1 MEGAKVSM
9 ENQIKELAKKAGAAL
24 VGIASKDRLIGN
36 ECSDPTY
43 VLPSAESVIVFAVPL
58 DKEIIRNYLRKT
70 DVSYKKKLSI
80 MEGKTYHKLEEIGE
94 AIKEFLESNGYE
106 AVNCEVNMDYRYY
119 VRIGRNQIDLL
130 KQLIELGQKDPNDPF
145 IQEIRQGAVK
155 FYNPNLTPRMS
166 HRYAGVA
173 CGIGRLG
180 WSGNLMT
187 KEHGACVYLSSVVT
201 NAKLN
206 PDPYLKDN
214 PCTKCKVCVAACQSQ
229 FFDAAKSQTVKIGE
243 VEEEV
248 GKKHAISKCIL
259 LCGGFNGQSRFK
271 KWSTW
276 CPWRIDVPKDDE
288 ETDTLLERTLINYVL
303 AGGLKAKN
311 VLRLATDTQLGFGK
325 AVKPVDDFDV
335 TCGLCQFVC
344 WETEEERRKNAKLLQ
359 SSGVVELGN
368 EDKLIIRKNVEG
380 N

>member
-1 MEGAKVSM
+1 MNL
-9 ENQIKELAKKAGAAL
+9 ENQIKEIAKKSGAAL

-43 VLPSAESVIVFAVPL
+43 ILPSAESVIGFAMPL
-58 DKEIIRNYLRKT
+58 DKEVVRNYLRKT
-70 DVSYKKKLSI
+70 DVSDKKKLSL
-80 MEGKTYHKLEEIGE
+80 MEGETYQKLEEIGE
-94 AIKEFLESNGYE
+94 TIKKFLESKGYE

-119 VRIGRNQIDLL
+119 ERIGRSQIEQL
-130 KQLIELGQKDPNDPF
+130 KQLIELGQKDPDHPL
-145 IQEIRQGAVK
+145 IHAIKQDAVK
-155 FYNPNLTPRMS
+155 FYNPNLTPKMS
-166 HRYAGVA
+166 HRYVGVA

-187 KEHGACVYLSSVVT
+187 KEYGACVYLSSVVT
-201 NAKLN
+201 NAKLK

-214 PCTKCKVCVAACQSQ
+214 PCSKCKVCVAACQTQ
-229 FFDAAKSQTVKIGE
+229 FFDATKSQTVKIGK
-243 VEEEV
+243 VEEEI
-248 GKKHAISKCIL
+248 GKKNALSKCIL
-259 LCGGFNGQSRFK
+259 PCGGFTGQSRFK

-276 CPWRIDVPKDDE
+276 CPWRKDVPKDDE
-288 ETDTLLERTLINYVL
+288 EADKLLERTLIEYIL

-335 TCGLCQFVC
+335 SCGMCQFVC
-344 WETEEERRKNAKLLQ
+344 WETEEERRENAKLLR
-359 SSGVVELGN
+359 SSGVVELDN
-368 EDKLIIRKNVEG
+368 EHKLIIKKNAEG